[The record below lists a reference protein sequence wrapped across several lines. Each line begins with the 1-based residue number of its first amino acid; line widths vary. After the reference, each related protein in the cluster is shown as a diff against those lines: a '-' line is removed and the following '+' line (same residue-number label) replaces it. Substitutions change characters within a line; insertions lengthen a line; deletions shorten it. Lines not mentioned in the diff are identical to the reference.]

1 MQYIV
6 TDANDEHSMKHK
18 VLDKSDHVLVTN
30 VPTIIPQA
38 IFTPA
43 QIVSMFKSL
52 PRINVQ
58 EMMSHI
64 EQVWVSQTLADDIYD
79 IDYWTSQQAIGS
91 IFIDTDKGEW
101 VHAGYNKCSIR
112 VATSEEIEISNTF
125 YTLRKLFI
133 ITRM

>member
-6 TDANDEHSMKHK
+6 TDKNDEHSMKHK
-18 VLDKSDHVLVTN
+18 VVDKSGHVVVTN

-64 EQVWVSQTLADDIYD
+64 EQVWVSQTLADEIYD
-79 IDYWTSQQAIGS
+79 IDYWASQQAIGS
-91 IFIDTDKGEW
+91 IYIDPEKSEW
-101 VHAGYNKCSIR
+101 VHSGYSTCSIR
-112 VATSEEIEISNTF
+112 AATSEEIEISNTF